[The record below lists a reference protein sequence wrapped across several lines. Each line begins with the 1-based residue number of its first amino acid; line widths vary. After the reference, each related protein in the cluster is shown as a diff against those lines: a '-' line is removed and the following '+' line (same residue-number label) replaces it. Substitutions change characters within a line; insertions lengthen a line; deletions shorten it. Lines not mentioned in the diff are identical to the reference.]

1 MKQII
6 SKFWILV
13 GLLILGIGANA
24 QTNKKNIYVYMGD
37 SVVFKA
43 KASEVDSVALEEEKT
58 VVSLYNRAG
67 TKLYSAAYADVDS
80 ISYFMKT
87 PVEPTC
93 STLSLLPT
101 DWLQTYLTHNK
112 MLLSKIPTE
121 CLTYNGATFTRL
133 MRHVSPTHGP
143 VMPNHTLKSIILS
156 TTGIRKDLP
165 TDTQWRPCSRLT
177 TLLLSKTQKQ
187 SGSRQWKPE
196 VQDSLLL
203 L

>member
-67 TKLYSAAYADVDS
+67 TKLYSAAYAGCRQHFVFHENS
-80 ISYFMKT
+80 
-87 PVEPTC
+87 
-93 STLSLLPT
+93 
-101 DWLQTYLTHNK
+101 
-112 MLLSKIPTE
+112 
-121 CLTYNGATFTRL
+121 
-133 MRHVSPTHGP
+133 
-143 VMPNHTLKSIILS
+143 
-156 TTGIRKDLP
+156 
-165 TDTQWRPCSRLT
+165 CSRPA
-177 TLLLSKTQKQ
+177 
-187 SGSRQWKPE
+187 RH
-196 VQDSLLL
+196 
-203 L
+203 